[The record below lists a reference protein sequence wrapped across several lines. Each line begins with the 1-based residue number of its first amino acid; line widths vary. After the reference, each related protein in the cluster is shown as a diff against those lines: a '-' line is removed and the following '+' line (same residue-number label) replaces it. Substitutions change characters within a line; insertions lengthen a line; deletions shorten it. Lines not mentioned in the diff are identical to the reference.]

1 MAAAKYMSGP
11 RSFESPV
18 TQTVDRLFSN
28 EQLPQLTL
36 GAEELIN
43 AGFEVGETVYVYVLN
58 RTIIITSLDLAA
70 ESASGFEEAT
80 AA

>member
-18 TQTVDRLFSN
+18 TQTIDRLFSN

-36 GAEELIN
+36 GAEALIN
-43 AGFEVGETVYVYVLN
+43 AGFEVGQTVYVYVLN
-58 RTIIITSLDLAA
+58 RTIIITPLDLAA
-70 ESASGFEEAT
+70 GQASEFEET
-80 AA
+80 LAA